1 MRGTLPILLATALL
15 AALPAAGESAPRA
28 AGAVAPAPEP
38 WATVNVCD
46 TETRQNE
53 IGIRGS
59 MPGLARRTRM
69 YMRFRVQYLDD
80 EGRWR
85 TVRAGA
91 DSGWR
96 KVDTGRRG
104 EHDAGWTFEFEPRP
118 SGGAWELRGMVS
130 YQWRRARR
138 VILRDRRFTE
148 EGHPGT
154 AGAEP
159 AEFSDDTCAIA

>member
-1 MRGTLPILLATALL
+1 MRGALLILLWTALL
-15 AALPAAGESAPRA
+15 GPLPAAGASAPRA
-28 AGAVAPAPEP
+28 APEPEP

-46 TETRQNE
+46 TETRQNQ

-59 MPGLARRTRM
+59 MPGIARRTRM

-85 TVRAGA
+85 TVRPGA

-96 KVDTGRRG
+96 KIATGRRG
-104 EHDAGWTFEFEPRP
+104 EYDAGRTFEFEPRP
-118 SGGAWELRGMVS
+118 SGGAWELRGMVKF
-130 YQWRRARR
+130 QWRRSGR
-138 VILRDRRFTE
+138 VVQRDRRFTE
-148 EGHPGT
+148 DGHPGT

-159 AEFSDDTCAIA
+159 EDFSDDTCAIA